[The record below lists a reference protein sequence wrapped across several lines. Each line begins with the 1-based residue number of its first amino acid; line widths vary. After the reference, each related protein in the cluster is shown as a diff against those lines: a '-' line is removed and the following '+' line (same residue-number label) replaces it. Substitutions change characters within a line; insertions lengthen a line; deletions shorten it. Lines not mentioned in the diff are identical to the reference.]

1 MLIGGAVS
9 WKSSKQ
15 SAIVNSTIEFKFI
28 AFIEV
33 TMETIWIK
41 KFIAKLG
48 VVFSIIELIEL
59 LRFRGMLTLQ
69 L

>member
-15 SAIVNSTIEFKFI
+15 STIVNSTIEFKFI

-33 TMETIWIK
+33 TKETIWIK

-59 LRFRGMLTLQ
+59 LILRGMLTLQ